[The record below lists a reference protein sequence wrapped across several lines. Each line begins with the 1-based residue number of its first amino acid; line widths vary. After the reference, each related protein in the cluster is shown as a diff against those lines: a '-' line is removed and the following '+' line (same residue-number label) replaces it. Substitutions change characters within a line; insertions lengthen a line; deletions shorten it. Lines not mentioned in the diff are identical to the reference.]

1 VDCKFLTSH
10 VIWEQRVSSHSRPL
24 DEKLGRLLRKEG
36 RITGSMSLYTKAMS
50 WGLMAG
56 RK

>member
-1 VDCKFLTSH
+1 MSLFSVSK
-10 VIWEQRVSSHSRPL
+10 WEQRVSSHSRAL
-24 DEKLGRLLRKEG
+24 HEKLGGLLRKEG